1 MSSLNFIPQNQNN
14 SVFFRDVIGHTK
26 IKQQLI
32 KAVDENRVSH
42 AQLFLGPEGCGN
54 LVMALAYAQYIN
66 CENRGPE
73 DSCGVCPSCTKSA
86 KFIHPDI
93 HYTFPFVKTDKKEI
107 SSEYIKE
114 WREFL
119 QKTPYA
125 NYNHWIS
132 SIAADNKQGNITAK
146 ECSDILRRLSMKNFE
161 ATYKVLI
168 LWLPEFLE
176 KEGNRLLKI
185 IEEPPDNT
193 VFILVA
199 NDQERVLNTIL
210 SRLQIVKFI
219 RLSDEEIIST
229 LEKKFDVSLAQAKK
243 IAAISDGD
251 LNEAIQLVDLQ
262 EDGES
267 ILIREWM
274 EVCYRQNIKGLYAWN
289 EKFVKQGRES
299 QKNFFQYCLHFF
311 REILLIEAGA
321 GSISKLSDAEL
332 KTAEGLG
339 KLLGVEKIT
348 SILELFDKSIYFV
361 ERNVNAKIL
370 ITYVSITLLK
380 QFQSNYNY
388 HEPFFEKWSI

>member
-1 MSSLNFIPQNQNN
+1 M
-14 SVFFRDVIGHTK
+14 FFKDVTGHTK

-32 KAVDENRVSH
+32 KAVQENRVSH

-66 CENRGPE
+66 CENRTE
-73 DSCGVCPSCTKSA
+73 DDSCGKCPNCIKSQ

-93 HYTFPFVKTDKKEI
+93 HYTFPFVKIDKEKKELSADYI
-107 SSEYIKE
+107 SE

-119 QKTPYA
+119 HKTPYA

-132 SIAADNKQGNITAK
+132 SIAAENKQGNITAK

-161 ATYKVLI
+161 AAYKVLI

-199 NDQERVLNTIL
+199 NDQERVLNTIM
-210 SRLQIVKFI
+210 SRLQIVKFN
-219 RLSDEEIIST
+219 RLTDEEIISS
-229 LEKKFDVSLAQAKK
+229 LMEKFHIPAAQAKK
-243 IAAISDGD
+243 IATLSDGD
-251 LNEAIQLVDLQ
+251 FNEAAQLVEME
-262 EDGES
+262 EDGEG

-274 EVCYRQNIKGLYAWN
+274 EVCYRQNVKGLYAWN
-289 EKFVKQGRES
+289 DKFVKQGREN

-321 GSISKLSDAEL
+321 ASISKLTDAEL
-332 KTAEGLG
+332 KTAAGLG

-348 SILELFDKSIYFV
+348 RILELFDKSIYFV

-370 ITYVSITLLK
+370 ITYVSISLLK
-380 QFQSNYNY
+380 QFQPNYNY
-388 HEPFFEKWSI
+388 REPFFEKWSI

>member
-1 MSSLNFIPQNQNN
+1 MFFKDVTGHNN
-14 SVFFRDVIGHTK
+14 LK
-26 IKQQLI
+26 LQLI
-32 KAVDENRVSH
+32 KGLNENRVSH

-54 LVMALAYAQYIN
+54 LVMALAYAQFIN
-66 CENRGPE
+66 CENRTE
-73 DSCGVCPSCTKSA
+73 TDSCGACPSCIKSQ

-93 HYTFPFVKTDKKEI
+93 HYTFPFVKVEKKELCAD
-107 SSEYIKE
+107 YMVE

-125 NYNHWIS
+125 NYNHWIKQ
-132 SIAADNKQGNITAK
+132 IAAENKQGNITSK

-193 VFILVA
+193 VFLLVA
-199 NDQERVLNTIL
+199 NDQERVLSTIM
-210 SRLQIVKFI
+210 SRLQIVKFN
-219 RLSDEEIIST
+219 RLTDEEIMGS
-229 LEKKFDVSLAQAKK
+229 LKDKFGIGDQQAKK
-243 IAAISDGD
+243 IAALSDGD
-251 LNEAIQLVDLQ
+251 FNEASQLVEMQ
-262 EDGES
+262 EDGDGM
-267 ILIREWM
+267 LIREWM

-289 EKFVKQGRES
+289 DKFVKQGREN

-321 GSISKLSDAEL
+321 VSISRLTDAEL
-332 KTAEGLG
+332 KTAAGLG
-339 KLLGVEKIT
+339 KLLGIEKIT
-348 SILELFDKSIYFV
+348 HILELFDKSIYFV
-361 ERNVNAKIL
+361 ERNVNPKIL

-380 QFQSNYNY
+380 QFQPNYNY
-388 HEPFFEKWSI
+388 REPFFEKWSI